1 MCIYTWKKAVMTVGY
16 GGDASPG
23 QQAEGRNICKSGR
36 VTSKSALGFPKA
48 PSLKGLILPQSEQE

>member
-1 MCIYTWKKAVMTVGY
+1 MTVGY